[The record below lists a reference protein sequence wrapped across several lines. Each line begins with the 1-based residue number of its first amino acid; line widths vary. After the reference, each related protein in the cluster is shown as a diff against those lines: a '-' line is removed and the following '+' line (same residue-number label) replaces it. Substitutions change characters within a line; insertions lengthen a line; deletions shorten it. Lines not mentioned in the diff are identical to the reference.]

1 MDLSHITF
9 HYKRPEEISK
19 DILDQIERLID
30 QGSGVGTS
38 WVGENLQK
46 AFLVGYAEHQG
57 QVVGTSTHKYP
68 KEAYRKKIE
77 AAAGLDLSGYLERG
91 YTAVNAEY
99 RGLGIGARLINGL
112 IERSPGKRIYVTIRM
127 DNVPPLKMTHKERMV
142 LAGTFVNDK
151 TGHELGVFTNM
162 QPPKKP

>member
-38 WVGENLQK
+38 WVGENLRK

-127 DNVPPLKMTHKERMV
+127 DNVPPLKMTHKEGMV
-142 LAGTFVNDK
+142 LAGTFVNDR

-162 QPPKKP
+162 QPAKKP

>member
-142 LAGTFVNDK
+142 LACTFVNDK